1 LILPSAGAPGEIKD
15 EGAACCGSPSL
26 GPSAALQ
33 GLRSGCRRSG
43 QGGMAVWGG
52 RRFVGATGYSHQRYT
67 AGPAAEE

>member
-1 LILPSAGAPGEIKD
+1 LILPSAGAPGETKA

-52 RRFVGATGYSHQRYT
+52 RPFCWGDRIYPSALYRWPGD
-67 AGPAAEE
+67 E